1 RFAISHAAVMS
12 WLLSLNPW
20 LVLVVAGLFE
30 VGWASGVK
38 YVGLQRPLISLGV
51 ALALAASMIGLW
63 AATQKLPVGTAYAV
77 WTGIGAVG
85 AAAVGIAVYGEPAT
99 AVRAVCIL
107 LIVAGIV
114 GLKLFSGAH

>member
-1 RFAISHAAVMS
+1 MS
-12 WLLSLNPW
+12 WFLSFNPW
-20 LVLVVAGLFE
+20 VVLVVAGLFE
-30 VGWASGVK
+30 VMWASGIK
-38 YVGLQRPLISLGV
+38 YVGVQRPLISLGV
-51 ALALAASMIGLW
+51 AAALVASMVGLW
-63 AATQKLPVGTAYAV
+63 IATQKLPVGTAYAV

-85 AAAVGIAVYGEPAT
+85 AAAVGIVAYGEPAT